1 WQETNDVAQL
11 QQQVQADATE
21 EAWTCRTSTVG
32 TCAVGE
38 DQGRPSLAPGTYYWV
53 QTDAPEGYVTPG
65 EQPVATAQITEAEA
79 GTDLDPA
86 QVTVAEASPEEDQAG
101 KQAGEAGNEG
111 TTTEDEESSNGVSDT
126 EETAPVE
133 DAEESAEADDPG
145 GEGTEG
151 SSDAEDADG
160 EGAEGSSEADR
171 PTAEPEGGATELSGP
186 NQQTQ
191 GARLV
196 APDLA
201 AVPMAQGPV
210 QIGSLQARIANQIS
224 DGSRPCLTYAPEAR
238 GHRTAW
244 VTNPDE
250 ARAGHSG
257 QVRGGRHGDYS
268 CPTRVNTRDQS
279 VAGIRP
285 PRSPA
290 SPRAPRSCWGRPLT
304 TTTPLIPR
312 PATTSTVT

>member
-1 WQETNDVAQL
+1 RESAEEMTDKGNSSTSETSEKSSDDPIEATTNPTDSTPSTETGSVPGSVLTVAVSDTKGEPVAGVAFTLWQETNDVAQL

-126 EETAPVE
+126 EETGPVE

-145 GEGTEG
+145 
-151 SSDAEDADG
+151 
-160 EGAEGSSEADR
+160 
-171 PTAEPEGGATELSGP
+171 
-186 NQQTQ
+186 
-191 GARLV
+191 
-196 APDLA
+196 
-201 AVPMAQGPV
+201 
-210 QIGSLQARIANQIS
+210 
-224 DGSRPCLTYAPEAR
+224 
-238 GHRTAW
+238 
-244 VTNPDE
+244 
-250 ARAGHSG
+250 
-257 QVRGGRHGDYS
+257 
-268 CPTRVNTRDQS
+268 
-279 VAGIRP
+279 
-285 PRSPA
+285 
-290 SPRAPRSCWGRPLT
+290 
-304 TTTPLIPR
+304 
-312 PATTSTVT
+312 